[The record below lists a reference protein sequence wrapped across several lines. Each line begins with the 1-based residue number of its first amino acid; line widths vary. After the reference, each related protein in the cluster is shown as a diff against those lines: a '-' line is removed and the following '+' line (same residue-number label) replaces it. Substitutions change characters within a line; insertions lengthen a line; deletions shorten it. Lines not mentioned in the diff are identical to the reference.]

1 MAKKR
6 KKSEKEAEE
15 EYEFKPPE
23 FDEKDF
29 LRKELADTRAVVF
42 TVVYA
47 VALGVVAG
55 ALSAADRAFVGPSFL
70 IVIGGLFS
78 LPYVY
83 PLAKVDTKTFQKK
96 NWLGN
101 IGTFFFTFLAI
112 WILVLNQ
119 PFADLARPTIN
130 NFTVWVEK
138 PGNLTA
144 IDYKANK
151 TNGVFE
157 WIPRYGES
165 LGTVV
170 TLNSTL
176 NLTAKV
182 ADNDHLKS
190 VQISIVGTDYRGM
203 SFEGKNRWGYKM
215 NATDPLLATGKLTFG
230 ISAQDDAGNQAVFF
244 PTGTIT
250 IPTA

>member
-6 KKSEKEAEE
+6 KKSDKEAEE

-23 FDEKDF
+23 FDEKEF
-29 LRKELADTRAVVF
+29 LRKELADTRAVIF

-47 VALGVVAG
+47 IALGVVAG
-55 ALSAADRAFVGPSFL
+55 LLCAADRGFVGPSFL

-83 PLAKVDTKTFQKK
+83 PLVKIDSKTFQKR

-112 WILVLNQ
+112 WILLLNQ

-144 IDYKANK
+144 IDYKVNK
-151 TNGVFE
+151 ATGVFQ
-157 WIPRYGES
+157 WTPRFGED
-165 LGTVV
+165 LNTVI
-170 TLNSTL
+170 TANSSL

-190 VQISIVGTDYRGM
+190 VVISVTGHDFSAMT
-203 SFEGKNRWGYKM
+203 SEGKNRWGYRI
-215 NATDPLLATGKLTFG
+215 NATDPLLGGGQLTFG
-230 ISAQDDAGNQAVFF
+230 ISAEDDSGNKAVFF
-244 PTGTIT
+244 PTGSIT
-250 IPTA
+250 VG

>member
-6 KKSEKEAEE
+6 RKSDKEEEE
-15 EYEFKPPE
+15 EYEFAPPE

-47 VALGVVAG
+47 IALGVVAG
-55 ALSAADRAFVGPSFL
+55 ALSAADHAFVGPSFL
-70 IVIGGLFS
+70 IAIGGLLS

-83 PLAKVDTKTFQKK
+83 RLVKVDTKVFQKR

-101 IGTFFFTFLAI
+101 VGTFFFTFLAI
-112 WILVLNQ
+112 WILLLNQ
-119 PFADLARPTIN
+119 PFADLARPTVN

-144 IDYKANK
+144 IDYKVNK
-151 TNGVFE
+151 ATGVFQ
-157 WIPRYGES
+157 WTPRYGED
-165 LGTVV
+165 LATVV
-170 TLNSTL
+170 TANSTL

-182 ADNDHLKS
+182 ADNNHLRL
-190 VQISIVGTDYRGM
+190 VQIKIVGSDYQNM
-203 SFEGKNRWGYKM
+203 TFEGKNRWGYKI
-215 NATDPLLATGKLTFG
+215 NATNSLLAAGSLTYG
-230 ISAQDDAGNQAVFF
+230 ISAEDDSGNQAVFF
-244 PTGTIT
+244 PTGTIP
-250 IPTA
+250 IA